1 MRVSG
6 KNLSLIID
14 TNVWIDYFMRSEVDA
29 GASER
34 LLEAAILSETTLL
47 VCPTTLKD
55 VFYILP
61 RRFRQQDMRE
71 GKAGPSYEPVA
82 WACVERILELAT
94 PTPLGLFECTMAR
107 SLRDKFGDLEDNL
120 VLASGESAQ
129 ADYIVTRDA
138 PAAAT
143 LPRGMH
149 HPRPSTGAHFIAKGR
164 SSSSN
169 GLSQNGAV
177 GVRPQLHH
185 FVRKRRAHTLRAA
198 PTIEPEGG
206 VPRAKLGFSKCPIL
220 TRKRGRVHLRVARP
234 RLNGKIG
241 CLGKPSTAWRRRG
254 CCHPRSAR

>member
-71 GKAGPSYEPVA
+71 AKRAHHTNRRMGMRRAHPSS
-82 WACVERILELAT
+82 LAIANA
-94 PTPLGLFECTMAR
+94 LGLLNAPWR
-107 SLRDKFGDLEDNL
+107 GLLRDKFGDLEDNL
-120 VLASGESAQ
+120 VLASANPRKRLHRH
-129 ADYIVTRDA
+129 ARC

-185 FVRKRRAHTLRAA
+185 SCERGGAHLAC
-198 PTIEPEGG
+198 G
-206 VPRAKLGFSKCPIL
+206 
-220 TRKRGRVHLRVARP
+220 AR
-234 RLNGKIG
+234 RLN
-241 CLGKPSTAWRRRG
+241 RRRG
-254 CCHPRSAR
+254 APCEA

>member
-129 ADYIVTRDA
+129 ADYIITRDA
-138 PAAAT
+138 PLLQRFPEACIT
-143 LPRGMH
+143 PD
-149 HPRPSTGAHFIAKGR
+149 
-164 SSSSN
+164 
-169 GLSQNGAV
+169 
-177 GVRPQLHH
+177 
-185 FVRKRRAHTLRAA
+185 RALEL
-198 PTIEPEGG
+198 I
-206 VPRAKLGFSKCPIL
+206 S
-220 TRKRGRVHLRVARP
+220 
-234 RLNGKIG
+234 
-241 CLGKPSTAWRRRG
+241 
-254 CCHPRSAR
+254 

>member
-120 VLASGESAQ
+120 VLGIGRIPRKRITSSRAMPRCCNAS
-129 ADYIVTRDA
+129 
-138 PAAAT
+138 
-143 LPRGMH
+143 PRH
-149 HPRPSTGAHFIAKGR
+149 ASPPTEHWSSFHSERPLEQLER
-164 SSSSN
+164 P
-169 GLSQNGAV
+169 SQNGWQLGYV
-177 GVRPQLHH
+177 PNCTISCERGGRTPCVR
-185 FVRKRRAHTLRAA
+185 R

-220 TRKRGRVHLRVARP
+220 TRKRGAYT
-234 RLNGKIG
+234 
-241 CLGKPSTAWRRRG
+241 LGWRA
-254 CCHPRSAR
+254 PA